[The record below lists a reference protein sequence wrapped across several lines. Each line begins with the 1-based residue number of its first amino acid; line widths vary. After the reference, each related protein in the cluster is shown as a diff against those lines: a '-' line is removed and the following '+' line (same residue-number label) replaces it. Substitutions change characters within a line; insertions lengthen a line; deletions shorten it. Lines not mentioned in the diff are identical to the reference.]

1 MKIKT
6 IEETFIGEGY
16 VSIPF
21 SLNGVGHPL
30 IKATL
35 ANNVQANFL
44 LDTGAAVN
52 LLDYEFAKELK
63 LSLTPTGEK
72 GGGAGGLTYEIF
84 SLEKIS
90 LEVSGQHFRFDSFFS
105 MDFSSIKESVTFQTF
120 FQHASLNP
128 NAHLITGVICGYRV
142 EEIEDTLT
150 QQVRYLD
157 KLVDELA
164 KGRKMEKILRG
175 S

>member
-6 IEETFIGEGY
+6 IEEAFIREGY

-21 SLNGVGHPL
+21 TFNGVGHPL

-72 GGGAGGLTYEIF
+72 GGGAGGLTYDIF

-105 MDFSSIKESVTFQTF
+105 MDFSSIKESLT
-120 FQHASLNP
+120 SR
-128 NAHLITGVICGYRV
+128 GVS
-142 EEIEDTLT
+142 EEI
-150 QQVRYLD
+150 Q
-157 KLVDELA
+157 
-164 KGRKMEKILRG
+164 GILGFGFFTMTKCFIDYSANRIFILNK
-175 S
+175 